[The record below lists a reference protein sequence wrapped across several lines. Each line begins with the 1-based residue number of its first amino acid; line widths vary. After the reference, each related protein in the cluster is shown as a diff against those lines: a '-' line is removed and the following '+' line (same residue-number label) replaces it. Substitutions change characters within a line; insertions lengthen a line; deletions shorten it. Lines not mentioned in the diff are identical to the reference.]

1 MLHYQKVKLNLK
13 KDDFFLKK
21 ASLIIK
27 VNNFSTMY
35 CIIQS

>member
-1 MLHYQKVKLNLK
+1 MLHYQKVKYFLK
-13 KDDFFLKK
+13 KVKLFLKK